1 MRHIQFITERWTF
14 QLCNRH
20 RHSHVEQI
28 VDIPVVV
35 LLLFPKMQS
44 GARQLMN
51 ADVLLL
57 DSRRTTFLVLEGTT
71 VMAAF
76 DEDETLMAR

>member
-1 MRHIQFITERWTF
+1 M
-14 QLCNRH
+14 
-20 RHSHVEQI
+20 EQI

-76 DEDETLMAR
+76 DEDATLMAR

>member
-1 MRHIQFITERWTF
+1 
-14 QLCNRH
+14 
-20 RHSHVEQI
+20 
-28 VDIPVVV
+28 
-35 LLLFPKMQS
+35 
-44 GARQLMN
+44 MN
-51 ADVLLL
+51 ADVLSL